1 MPTPK
6 KKPAPKPDGIVA
18 AAASAIKQAGDWKAS
33 VDFTLARH
41 GKEIEGQRRGI
52 EGLVAVR
59 SEIHESLRSLS
70 GHIRE
75 IRESIDHQRM
85 AQNIILALIFGLI
98 VAVSYLL
105 TR

>member
-6 KKPAPKPDGIVA
+6 KKPAAKPHGIIR
-18 AAASAIKQAGDWKAS
+18 AASAIKQAGDWKAS

-41 GKEIEGQRRGI
+41 GKEINELAKSTQK
-52 EGLVAVR
+52 GLEEAY
-59 SEIHESLRSLS
+59 ESLRSHS

-75 IRESIDHQRM
+75 IREEIDYQRTIS
-85 AQNIILALIFGLI
+85 NITIALIAGLI
-98 VAVSYLL
+98 VAISYLL

>member
-1 MPTPK
+1 MTPK
-6 KKPAPKPDGIVA
+6 KKPSAKPDGIIR
-18 AAASAIKQAGDWKAS
+18 AAASAIKDAGDWKAS
-33 VDFTLARH
+33 VDMTLARH

-52 EGLVAVR
+52 QGLVADR
-59 SEIHESLRSLS
+59 SEIHESLRSNS

-75 IRESIDHQRM
+75 MRESIDHQRM
-85 AQNIILALIFGLI
+85 AQNIVLALIFVLI